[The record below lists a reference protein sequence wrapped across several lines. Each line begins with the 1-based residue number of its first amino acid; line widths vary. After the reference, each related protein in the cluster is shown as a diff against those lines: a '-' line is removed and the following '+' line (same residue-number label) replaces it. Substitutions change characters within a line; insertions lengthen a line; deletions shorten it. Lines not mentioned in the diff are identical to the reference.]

1 MADSA
6 ELERDLQALAVEL
19 QRLEAEYNMFFAG
32 RLPRP
37 PQASRARVADLL
49 KRFDRVH
56 LDTLSL
62 RFRLSTLQARY
73 SAFADLWDRG
83 LRAREEGRAG
93 PFGRRASQGAA
104 ADPPSTERVVHVA
117 SISEPALEPEKLR
130 ALYDAVAEARRE
142 RGEAEVPFHRFA
154 DLVKEQVRRLREAGS
169 SEVAFRVIVKDGK
182 VSLTAKPLNGEEK

>member
-1 MADSA
+1 VADSA

-19 QRLEAEYNMFFAG
+19 QRLEAEYNMYFAG
-32 RLPRP
+32 RLQRP
-37 PQASRARVADLL
+37 PQASRARVAALL

-93 PFGRRASQGAA
+93 PFGRRSPQGGAA
-104 ADPPSTERVVHVA
+104 HSPPTERIVHVA

-130 ALYDAVAEARRE
+130 ALYDAVTEARRE

-154 DLVKEQVRRLREAGS
+154 DLVKEHVRKLRDTGS
-169 SEVAFRVIVKDGK
+169 GEVAFRVTVKDGK
-182 VSLTAKPLNGEEK
+182 VSLTAKALNGEEE